1 MISGGIYLRTLTLSY
16 CAAPSASFVHQRLE
30 GHESAIQSINQ
41 HWLPREKGKQALPGP
56 RRFKDVWY
64 LTSLSFG
71 SIEAR
76 EIRLHAPVKFS
87 QVLPLLIKQTLLH
100 HHGIWFG
107 RTAHMGFPP
116 VVEAEQPVFCCRR
129 VIMVLSQPLYNR
141 TDHLASYLRR
151 KCADHAIPLILT
163 DVVFLSACQCSQ
175 LLLYLLFEPG

>member
-1 MISGGIYLRTLTLSY
+1 MRTLTLSY

-141 TDHLASYLRR
+141 TDHLTSYLRR